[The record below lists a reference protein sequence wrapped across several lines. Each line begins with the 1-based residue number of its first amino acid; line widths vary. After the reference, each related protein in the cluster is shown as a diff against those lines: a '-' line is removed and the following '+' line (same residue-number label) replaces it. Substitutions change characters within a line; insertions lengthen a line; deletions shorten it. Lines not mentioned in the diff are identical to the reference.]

1 MGDKTRPLPLTA
13 RRAGG
18 CPLSLLFSLI
28 IKHYVKYC
36 HGQLANWVVQC
47 MQIFFFISVVQAKS
61 LSKCQWHVLL
71 ELNQFFFF
79 FFATVLETALWEQL
93 TDNEIWRYLLI
104 FFLLSL
110 FVSFSLF
117 VFVELE
123 PPAGALFGSQGGFS
137 RCYSASSITLLP
149 GTSILQNVKYRM

>member
-1 MGDKTRPLPLTA
+1 MCKWVIKLGLSRW
-13 RRAGG
+13 RREEKGG
-18 CPLSLLFSLI
+18 CPLSILFSLI
-28 IKHYVKYC
+28 IKHYIKHC
-36 HGQLANWVVQC
+36 HGQLAMGGAMYAN
-47 MQIFFFISVVQAKS
+47 IFLYQSCG
-61 LSKCQWHVLL
+61 LLCQWHVLL

-79 FFATVLETALWEQL
+79 FFATVLEMALCEQL
-93 TDNEIWRYLLI
+93 TDNEIWRYLLR

-110 FVSFSLF
+110 FVCLSFSLF